1 MLNTVAKWSGL
12 AKVCDQNGDRLSKN
26 DRSCHICSMIQKN
39 VFFARHE
46 KYEMMS
52 INDGNEQLF

>member
-39 VFFARHE
+39 VFFC
-46 KYEMMS
+46 
-52 INDGNEQLF
+52 